1 MKPGAADSINPLGPR
16 PSKGARIGLHPWTG
30 RTKEF
35 KGIDPG
41 RHGRLNCHGLSGDPI
56 GKSYHF

>member
-1 MKPGAADSINPLGPR
+1 MKPGAADSFNPLGPR

-35 KGIDPG
+35 KGTDPG
-41 RHGRLNCHGLSGDPI
+41 RHGRFNCHGLSGDPI